1 MSIMMKP
8 RSAAQRPLARS
19 SVDRRRH
26 SMSKMAAGET
36 KSWVVPGFAWQVGRS
51 AKIPSQGAI

>member
-1 MSIMMKP
+1 MMKP

-36 KSWVVPGFAWQVGRS
+36 KSWMVPGFAWQVGRS